1 MICNSH
7 VGRLVRLNLRR
18 TLRGVPF
25 WACLAASWA
34 LYAFTCSG
42 LSYNALEGYMRH
54 WDFSSMVYNTFVARR
69 CRMPAASAT
78 ASTPVPCVSLP
89 L

>member
-7 VGRLVRLNLRR
+7 VGRLVRLNFRR

-25 WACLAASWA
+25 WVCLAASWA

-54 WDFSSMVYNTFVARR
+54 WDYADTLIFINPPFCERDQWGYETRGAL
-69 CRMPAASAT
+69 
-78 ASTPVPCVSLP
+78 SLITID
-89 L
+89 